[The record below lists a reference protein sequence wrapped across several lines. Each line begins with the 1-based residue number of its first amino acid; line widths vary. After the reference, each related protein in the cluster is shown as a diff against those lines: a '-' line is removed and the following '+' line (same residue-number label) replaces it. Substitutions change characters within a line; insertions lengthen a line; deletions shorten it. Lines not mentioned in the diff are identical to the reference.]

1 MSKTAIRVNKIDTLN
16 WPDRCPRCGRDFQGD
31 SAVGFELKIRKGLK
45 GLLAGAL
52 GPKTVPVKLCRSCA
66 KKISNFRVIEGIGGF
81 IMFIAIF
88 GPILIKKLKIQSAE
102 SVYIVGA
109 AFWLGVVLM
118 AIAEVGIR
126 KGIGVEC
133 RLVSTDKWAFKFHDN
148 LFSNEFV
155 GLNSRYVER
164 V

>member
-1 MSKTAIRVNKIDTLN
+1 MSKTAIKVNRIDTLS
-16 WPDRCPRCGRDFQGD
+16 WPDRCPRCGQDLQGD
-31 SAVGFELKIRKGLK
+31 GAVGFELKIKKGLK
-45 GLLAGAL
+45 GLLAGPL
-52 GPKTVPVKLCRSCA
+52 GPRTVPVRLCGSCA
-66 KKISNFRVIEGIGGF
+66 KKISNFRVTEGVGGF
-81 IMFIAIF
+81 IMFVAIF

-102 SVYIVGA
+102 SIYIVGT

-133 RLVSTDKWAFKFHDN
+133 RLFSTDKWTFKFHDS

-155 GLNSRYVER
+155 DLNSRYVER